1 MLLMQRNRRSDF
13 TPEEWRNHKAYP
25 ENREHYGVRYEMPRN
40 RYIDP
45 YGYDEP
51 QSYYDERFHGGREPE
66 MRGYTRY
73 STADLPRTAARN
85 IPSMTRCRHTMT
97 RVCARLGFVMNL
109 CVWGILRM

>member
-1 MLLMQRNRRSDF
+1 MLLMQHTRRENAS
-13 TPEEWRNHKAYP
+13 PEEWRIRKAYP

-73 STADLPRTAARN
+73 SN
-85 IPSMTRCRHTMT
+85 GIS
-97 RVCARLGFVMNL
+97 RV
-109 CVWGILRM
+109 